1 MSKDDGKKDD
11 VTIGE
16 LVRAEEEAALAR
28 LRASGFRERLDERIR
43 SSAAPASRS
52 SLFRGV
58 PRAVWVSA
66 AALATVGGALF
77 MLRLLRTPAPDGR
90 ATVEDFLLRLPGIQG
105 IENRLPAPSDV
116 AMPMSSF
123 DRAISD
129 VLSSPAA
136 GPGRV
141 RAVREGRGF
150 SSIDPLAKPLGLQ
163 ELYEILV
170 ANKSVER
177 VLNAISQ
184 KTKEG

>member
-1 MSKDDGKKDD
+1 MTGNGKKNNSG
-11 VTIGE
+11 IIEE
-16 LVRAEEEAALAR
+16 LIDAEEKVALAKFR
-28 LRASGFRERLDERIR
+28 SGRFLERLEERIE
-43 SSAAPASRS
+43 SAAPPAVRPY
-52 SLFRGV
+52 LFRGV

-66 AALATVGGALF
+66 ATLAIVGGALF
-77 MLRLLRTPAPDGR
+77 MLRLLRTPAPGGS
-90 ATVEDFLLRLPGIQG
+90 AVVESYLRRLPGIQA
-105 IENRLPAPSDV
+105 IETRPRAFSETPL
-116 AMPMSSF
+116 PMSSF

-177 VLNAISQ
+177 VLAGISQ